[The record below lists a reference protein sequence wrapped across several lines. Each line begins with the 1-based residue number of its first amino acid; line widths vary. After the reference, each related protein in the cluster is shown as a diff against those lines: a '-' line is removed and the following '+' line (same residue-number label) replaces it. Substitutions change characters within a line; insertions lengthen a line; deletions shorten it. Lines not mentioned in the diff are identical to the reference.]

1 MAQRTIQGGLGYA
14 DTTGKYVSSDALTM
28 LAGTYGAGINIGD
41 TIDTAGR
48 SCLRMTL
55 TSSANSGTTPTADV
69 AIQTSACGQTWRT
82 IHSFAQIGTSA
93 LSAVTSD
100 GTTPPTITVSGTPV
114 FPCGTTVKVKCTGA
128 GARGTWT
135 GSASYD
141 NGGTYEFSFT
151 SGATVTLLAPNG
163 TSTGI
168 VLAIGT
174 GNAATDNTW
183 TFSIT
188 SPQRV
193 SLGGLDRFTRA
204 VCTIGG
210 SSTPTE
216 TILLE
221 GEVLD

>member
-1 MAQRTIQGGLGYA
+1 MAQRTIQGGLGYN
-14 DTTGKYVSSDALTM
+14 DTTGRYVPSDGLTM
-28 LAGTYGAGINIGD
+28 LSGTYGAGINIGD
-41 TIDTAGR
+41 TIDTMGR

-93 LSAVTSD
+93 LSAVTAD
-100 GTTPPTITVSGTPV
+100 GTTPPTCTVSGTPL

-135 GSASYD
+135 GAVSYD
-141 NGGTYEFSFT
+141 NGGTYEFAFT
-151 SGATVTLLAPNG
+151 SAATVVLLTPSGA
-163 TSTGI
+163 STGI
-168 VLAIGT
+168 TFSIGT

-193 SLGGLDRFTRA
+193 SLGGLDKYTRA

-216 TILLE
+216 TILLT
-221 GEVLD
+221 GEVLG